1 MLCLKLISSGDE
13 PLFKAGGAFLCV
25 CSLKAQRN
33 ISNMASAIL
42 DPLKANLGKLSWQL
56 PLSECLEGVPD
67 LVEGILARQ

>member
-33 ISNMASAIL
+33 ISNMASA
-42 DPLKANLGKLSWQL
+42 LGKLSWQL

>member
-42 DPLKANLGKLSWQL
+42 ETKHPQMTICLKVLQTSLNLS
-56 PLSECLEGVPD
+56 D